1 MNMRQLLIG
10 LLASAV
16 CISAAS
22 AQSDDA
28 SVGQNPAGCDEA
40 SSKKPMASLRS
51 AASIECSKQADLKGL
66 HGFKRVKFRH
76 SCIKQLKKK
85 PH

>member
-1 MNMRQLLIG
+1 MRQLLIG

-22 AQSDDA
+22 AQSTTPPSA
-28 SVGQNPAGCDEA
+28 KTPPATTKPVP
-40 SSKKPMASLRS
+40 KKPGPSLRS

>member
-1 MNMRQLLIG
+1 MNMRQLIIG

-16 CISAAS
+16 FIGAAS
-22 AQSDDA
+22 AQSTTPRSA
-28 SVGQNPAGCDEA
+28 KTPPVATKPIT
-40 SSKKPMASLRS
+40 KKPMAPLRS
-51 AASIECSKQADLKGL
+51 AASIECSKQADVKGL

>member
-1 MNMRQLLIG
+1 MRQLLIG

-16 CISAAS
+16 WISAAS
-22 AQSDDA
+22 AQSTTPPSGKTPPVA
-28 SVGQNPAGCDEA
+28 TKPA
-40 SSKKPMASLRS
+40 KKPMASWRS

-76 SCIKQLKKK
+76 SCIKQLKMK

>member
-1 MNMRQLLIG
+1 MRQLLIG

-16 CISAAS
+16 WISAAS
-22 AQSDDA
+22 AQSA
-28 SVGQNPAGCDEA
+28 TPPSAKTPPVATKPVT
-40 SSKKPMASLRS
+40 KKAKASLRS

>member
-1 MNMRQLLIG
+1 MRQLLIG

-16 CISAAS
+16 WISAAS
-22 AQSDDA
+22 AQSA
-28 SVGQNPAGCDEA
+28 TPPSAKTPPVATKPA
-40 SSKKPMASLRS
+40 KKPMASLRS
-51 AASIECSKQADLKGL
+51 AASLECSKQADLKGL